1 MNEER
6 IDFLKKDF
14 VLGFP
19 AYLGFQAVNIA
30 DGAFKSKLRIRP
42 EYKQQ
47 DGFVHAGIIAT
58 LADHTAGYAAYTV
71 VPKNLRILTI
81 EFKINFFK
89 PAIGEV
95 LICKSKVLSTGKKI
109 IISESKVFV
118 DSEDKESL
126 ISKALVTLRAISSPI
141 IKLSREIVKIE

>member
-6 IDFLKKDF
+6 INFLKKDY

-19 AYLGFQAVNIA
+19 AYLGFQAVNVV
-30 DGAFKSKLRIRP
+30 DGSFKSRLRIRP

-71 VPKNLRILTI
+71 VPKNMRILTI

-89 PAIGEV
+89 PALGKV
-95 LICKSKVLSTGKKI
+95 LICKSKVISTGKKI
-109 IISESKVFV
+109 IISESKVFM

-126 ISKALVTLRAISSPI
+126 ISKALVTLRAISTPI
-141 IKLSREIVKIE
+141 KK

>member
-6 IDFLKKDF
+6 INFLKKDF

-19 AYLGFQAVNIA
+19 AYLGFQADVVA
-30 DGAFKSKLRIRP
+30 EGAFKSRLSIRP

-71 VPKNLRILTI
+71 VPKNMRILTI

-89 PAIGEV
+89 PALGKV
-95 LICKSKVLSTGKKI
+95 LICKSKVISTGKKI
-109 IISESKVFV
+109 IISESKVFM

-141 IKLSREIVKIE
+141 KK

>member
-1 MNEER
+1 MKKER
-6 IDFLKKDF
+6 INFLKKDF

-19 AYLGFQAVNIA
+19 AFLGFQADNIA
-30 DGAFKSKLRIRP
+30 DGAFKSRLRIRP

-71 VPKNLRILTI
+71 VPKNIRILTI

-95 LICKSKVLSTGKKI
+95 LICKSKVISTGKKI
-109 IISESKVFV
+109 IISESKVFM
-118 DSEDKESL
+118 DSEEKESL
-126 ISKALVTLRAISSPI
+126 ISKSLVTLRAISSPI
-141 IKLSREIVKIE
+141 KNLS

>member
-81 EFKINFFK
+81 EFKINFLK

-95 LICKSKVLSTGKKI
+95 LICKSKVISTGKKI

-141 IKLSREIVKIE
+141 IKLS

>member
-1 MNEER
+1 MNRER
-6 IDFLKKDF
+6 AKYLKKDF

-19 AYLGFQAVNIA
+19 AYLGFQADKIE
-30 DGAFKSKLRIRP
+30 DGLFQSRLQIRP

-58 LADHTAGYAAYTV
+58 LADHTAGYAAYSV
-71 VPKNLRILTI
+71 VPKNVRILTI

-95 LICKSKVLSTGKKI
+95 LICKSKVISTGKKI

-126 ISKALVTLRAISSPI
+126 ISQALVTLRAISSPI
-141 IKLSREIVKIE
+141 KMVS

>member
-1 MNEER
+1 MKKER
-6 IDFLKKDF
+6 INFLKKDF

-19 AYLGFQAVNIA
+19 AFLGFQADNIA
-30 DGAFKSKLRIRP
+30 DGAFKSRLRIRP

-71 VPKNLRILTI
+71 VPKNIRILTI

-95 LICKSKVLSTGKKI
+95 LICKSKVISTGKKI
-109 IISESKVFV
+109 IISESKVFI
-118 DSEDKESL
+118 DSEEKESL
-126 ISKALVTLRAISSPI
+126 ISKSLVTLRAISSPI
-141 IKLSREIVKIE
+141 KNLS

>member
-30 DGAFKSKLRIRP
+30 DGAFKSRLRIRP

-141 IKLSREIVKIE
+141 IKLS

>member
-6 IDFLKKDF
+6 INFLKKDF

-19 AYLGFQAVNIA
+19 AYLGFQVDNIA
-30 DGAFKSKLRIRP
+30 DGAFKSRLRIHP

-71 VPKNLRILTI
+71 VPKNTRILTI

-95 LICKSKVLSTGKKI
+95 LICKSKVISTGKKI

-118 DSEDKESL
+118 DSEEKESL
-126 ISKALVTLRAISSPI
+126 ISKSLVTLRAISSPI
-141 IKLSREIVKIE
+141 KSLS

>member
-6 IDFLKKDF
+6 SEFLKKDF

-19 AYLGFQAVNIA
+19 AYLGFQAESVD
-30 DGAFKSKLRIRP
+30 DGVFKSRLKILP
-42 EYKQQ
+42 EHKQQ

-71 VPKNLRILTI
+71 VPENMRILTI

-89 PAIGEV
+89 PAIGEI
-95 LICKSKVLSTGKKI
+95 LICKSKVISAGKKI

-118 DSEDKESL
+118 DSEEKESM
-126 ISKALVTLRAISSPI
+126 ISKSLVTLRAISSPI
-141 IKLSREIVKIE
+141 KSLS